1 MFYTGLYKLLP
12 DDTNINKILI
22 IGTAIYAIFHYLI
35 FNKIVA
41 LPIFLQKYIYGFYVI
56 LVIDIIIFMFLYK
69 KELDDAMNEV
79 QNKTNQ
85 LDTLIQKNHELAE
98 QQNIQDTLNSKS
110 NISPTQQINRQP
122 AFVPQKINQTQLENN
137 IDELIN
143 TAANKSKYEESN
155 NSIEIIQQSKLE
167 GKNTQKQQIIID
179 QNEETSD
186 IEHDEEA
193 KNNIIEQITN
203 NKSND
208 ISDDEIDGVSV
219 TKN

>member
-69 KELDDAMNEV
+69 KELDEAMNEV

-85 LDTLIQKNHELAE
+85 LDTLIQKNHELTE
-98 QQNIQDTLNSKS
+98 QQNIQDALNSKS

-122 AFVPQKINQTQLENN
+122 AFIPQKINQTQLENN

-143 TAANKSKYEESN
+143 TAANKSKDEESN
-155 NSIEIIQQSKLE
+155 NSIEIIQQSKPE

-179 QNEETSD
+179 HNEDTSD
-186 IEHDEEA
+186 IEYDKEA
-193 KNNIIEQITN
+193 KNNIIGQITN

>member
-69 KELDDAMNEV
+69 KELDEAMNEV

-98 QQNIQDTLNSKS
+98 QQNIQDALNSKS

-143 TAANKSKYEESN
+143 TAANKSKDEESN
-155 NSIEIIQQSKLE
+155 NSIEIIQQSKPE

>member
-41 LPIFLQKYIYGFYVI
+41 LPTFLQKYIYGFYGI
-56 LVIDIIIFMFLYK
+56 LVIDIGIFMFLYK

-122 AFVPQKINQTQLENN
+122 AFVPQKNN

-143 TAANKSKYEESN
+143 ITANKSKDEESN
-155 NSIEIIQQSKLE
+155 SIERIQQPNPE
-167 GKNTQKQQIIID
+167 GQNTQKQQIIID
-179 QNEETSD
+179 QNEE
-186 IEHDEEA
+186 EA
-193 KNNIIEQITN
+193 KNNIIEQTTN

-208 ISDDEIDGVSV
+208 ISDDEIDGESI

>member
-41 LPIFLQKYIYGFYVI
+41 LPTFLQKYIYGFYGI
-56 LVIDIIIFMFLYK
+56 LVIDIGIFMFLYK

-122 AFVPQKINQTQLENN
+122 AFVPQKNN
-137 IDELIN
+137 I
-143 TAANKSKYEESN
+143 ES
-155 NSIEIIQQSKLE
+155 NSIEIIQQSNPE
-167 GKNTQKQQIIID
+167 GQNTQKQQIIID
-179 QNEETSD
+179 QNEE
-186 IEHDEEA
+186 EA
-193 KNNIIEQITN
+193 KNNIIEQTTN

-208 ISDDEIDGVSV
+208 ISDDEIDGESI

>member
-41 LPIFLQKYIYGFYVI
+41 LPTFLQKYIYGFYGI
-56 LVIDIIIFMFLYK
+56 LVIDIGIFMFLYK

-122 AFVPQKINQTQLENN
+122 AFVPQKNN

-143 TAANKSKYEESN
+143 ITANKSKDEES
-155 NSIEIIQQSKLE
+155 NSIEIIQQTNPE
-167 GKNTQKQQIIID
+167 GQNTQKQQIIID
-179 QNEETSD
+179 QNEE
-186 IEHDEEA
+186 EA
-193 KNNIIEQITN
+193 ENNIIEQTTN

-208 ISDDEIDGVSV
+208 ISDDEIDGESI

>member
-41 LPIFLQKYIYGFYVI
+41 LPTFLQKYIYGFYVI

-98 QQNIQDTLNSKS
+98 QQNIQDALNSKS

-122 AFVPQKINQTQLENN
+122 AFVPQKNN

-143 TAANKSKYEESN
+143 ITANKSKDEES
-155 NSIEIIQQSKLE
+155 NSIEIIQQSNPE
-167 GKNTQKQQIIID
+167 GQNTQKQQIIID

-193 KNNIIEQITN
+193 KNNIIEQTTN

-208 ISDDEIDGVSV
+208 ISDDEIDGESI